1 MQRSSSRRALAQPSW
16 VMPCMAERCSSN
28 FGRHAMR
35 RIAVPDSALQIDGA
49 ARPIWYRDIALPV
62 TIFSRVPDRA
72 QIRLVHVFRIGSM
85 VLAALFLLRQQ
96 AMVKGGMTDRQRP
109 GFMAGAAA

>member
-16 VMPCMAERCSSN
+16 VMPCMAERCSRN
-28 FGRHAMR
+28 VGRHAMR
-35 RIAVPDSALQIDGA
+35 RIAVPGSFLQSGGA
-49 ARPIWYRDIALPV
+49 ARLIWHRERAQQV
-62 TIFSRVPDRA
+62 TIFSRVPGKP
-72 QIRLVHVFRIGSM
+72 QIWSIHASGIGSM

-96 AMVKGGMTDRQRP
+96 AMVKGSMTDRQRP